1 MLGFWR
7 KDYNAFMNNV
17 ASTQEW
23 FLKDTAN
30 ALGLLRTSQEHGLSA
45 IDVTERRQEYGRN
58 ILAIRTGKGPL
69 LRFLLQFHQPLI
81 YMLLLAAAITAWLKE
96 PVDASVILG
105 VVLLN
110 AIIGF
115 VQESRAIQ
123 AISAL
128 AKSIVT
134 EATVVR
140 DGTRQRLASSELV
153 PGDIVFLA
161 AGDKVPADLRLLQTN
176 ELRIAEAALT
186 GESLPVEKSTKA
198 LVGNVGLADQVNMAF
213 STTLVT
219 SGQGVGL
226 VTATGDRT
234 EIGRVAHLVD
244 SADELATPLTRRL
257 AHLSKVMLWM
267 ILLLASL
274 NFIIGCWWHGKPAIE
289 MLLASVALSVS
300 AIPEG
305 LPAALTITLA
315 IGVAR
320 MAKRKAIIRKLP
332 AVETLGGTTVICSD
346 KTGTI
351 TENQMTVTE
360 IQTISGTYRVT
371 GGGYSPVG
379 ELICHQ
385 GPCAGPA
392 DVSVDIGLERCLR
405 AGVLCNDSDLWL
417 KESQW
422 QIEGDPT
429 EGALLVVAKKAGF
442 DLQELRSE
450 RPRMDVIP
458 FDSNR
463 QLMATLHEVPGDAQP
478 VVFVKG
484 AVEQVLP
491 RCRDAYDAE
500 GDCIELNHG
509 EMQSHVERLTHQGQ
523 RVLAFARLRLK
534 PGSDRIT
541 EQDLQGSLTFLG
553 LQAMIDPPRSAVI
566 AAVQSCKI
574 AGVQVKMIT
583 GDHAGTAAAIA
594 RQLHLIH
601 DSEFAITGKTLAE
614 TSDQDLPELAEKH
627 SVFARVTPEHKLR
640 LVRALQARGHIVAM
654 TGDGVNDAPALKQA
668 NVGIAMGIT
677 GTDVSKEAADMVLT
691 DDNFATI
698 VSAVEEG
705 RSVFD
710 NLTKFIVWTI
720 PTNIGQGLVLLA
732 AVLLGTE
739 LPILPVQA
747 LWINM
752 TTAVLLGLTLAFE
765 PREATLMQRPPRDP
779 QEPILSHELI
789 MRTGL
794 LGLLL
799 LAGAFGL
806 FWWML
811 AGRNASPA
819 EARTVAVNVFILG
832 SIGYLLNCRSMTQ
845 SVWSIGWFS
854 NSWLPLG
861 VAAMI
866 VFQLAFNYVPFMN
879 RIFHSKP
886 VDALSWGAAVVVAL
900 VIYTIVGFEKW
911 VRFGRA
917 QSTVGSSKVTES

>member
-1 MLGFWR
+1 M
-7 KDYNAFMNNV
+7 D
-17 ASTQEW
+17 ASH
-23 FLKDTAN
+23 
-30 ALGLLRTSQEHGLSA
+30 ALIAQGTSFERGLSA
-45 IDVTERRQEYGRN
+45 NEVVKRRECFGKN
-58 ILAIRTGKGPL
+58 LLTIRTGKGPL
-69 LRFLLQFHQPLI
+69 VRFLLQFHQPLI
-81 YMLLLAAAITAWLKE
+81 YVLLVAAVVTAWLKE
-96 PVDASVILG
+96 PVDAGVIFG
-105 VVLLN
+105 VVFLN

-128 AKSIVT
+128 AQSIVT
-134 EATVVR
+134 ESTVIR
-140 DGTRQRLASSELV
+140 DGLRQRLASMELV
-153 PGDIVFLA
+153 PGDIVVLA
-161 AGDKVPADLRLLQTN
+161 SGDKVPADMRLIQVN
-176 ELRIAEAALT
+176 DMRIAEAALT
-186 GESLPVEKSTKA
+186 GESLPVSKTAASLAER
-198 LVGNVGLADQVNMAF
+198 VGLADQTNMAF
-213 STTLVT
+213 SSTLVT
-219 SGQGVGL
+219 SGQGIGL

-234 EIGRVAHLVD
+234 EIGRISHLID
-244 SADELATPLTRRL
+244 SADELITPLTRRL
-257 AHLSKVMLWM
+257 AHLSGVMLWL

-274 NFIIGCWWHGKPAIE
+274 NFVIGCWWHGKPAIE

-371 GGGYSPVG
+371 GGGYAPEG
-379 ELICHQ
+379 ELSCHA
-385 GPCAGPA
+385 GPCSGKV
-392 DVSVDIGLERCLR
+392 DMSVDIGLERCLR
-405 AGVLCNDSDLWL
+405 AGVLCNDADLRL
-417 KESQW
+417 KENQW
-422 QIEGDPT
+422 QIDGDPT
-429 EGALLVVAKKAGF
+429 EAALLVVARKAGL
-442 DLQELRSE
+442 DLEELRLE
-450 RPRMDVIP
+450 RPRIDVIP

-463 QLMATLHEVPGDAQP
+463 QLMATLHQVLGDPQP
-478 VVFVKG
+478 IVFVKG
-484 AVEQVLP
+484 AVEQVLV

-500 GDCIELNHG
+500 GDCVELKHS
-509 EMQSHVERLTHQGQ
+509 EVQSHVERLTHQGQ

-534 PGSDRIT
+534 AESTKVT
-541 EQDLQGSLTFLG
+541 EQDLHGTLTFLG
-553 LQAMIDPPRSAVI
+553 LQAMIDPPRSTVI
-566 AAVQSCKI
+566 AAVQSCKK

-594 RQLHLIH
+594 RQLDLS
-601 DSEFAITGKTLAE
+601 DGTQTAITGKTLAE
-614 TSDQDLPELAEKH
+614 TSDQDLPELAERH

-640 LVRALQARGHIVAM
+640 LVRALQSRGHIVAM

-739 LPILPVQA
+739 LPILPAQA

-765 PREATLMQRPPRDP
+765 PREKTLMQRPPRDP
-779 QEPILSHELI
+779 HEPILNHELI

-794 LGLLL
+794 IGLLL

-811 AGRNASPA
+811 VGRDASPA

-832 SIGYLLNCRSMTQ
+832 SIGYLLNCRSLTQ
-845 SVWSIGWFS
+845 SVWSIGWWS
-854 NSWLPLG
+854 NVWLPVG
-861 VAAMI
+861 VLAMLL
-866 VFQLAFNYVPFMN
+866 FQLAFNYVPFMN
-879 RIFHSKP
+879 QIFHSKP
-886 VDALSWGAAVVVAL
+886 ADALSWGAAAVVGFA
-900 VIYTIVGFEKW
+900 IYTIVGFEKW
-911 VRFGRA
+911 VRFGRIEHEPVNPRNLG
-917 QSTVGSSKVTES
+917 Q

>member
-1 MLGFWR
+1 
-7 KDYNAFMNNV
+7 MNNFKP
-17 ASTQEW
+17 AKEW
-23 FLKDTAN
+23 YRTDIVQSLSDHETTLECGLTSNEVLK
-30 ALGLLRTSQEHGLSA
+30 
-45 IDVTERRQEYGRN
+45 RRQEYGKNLLTVR
-58 ILAIRTGKGPL
+58 AGKGPL

-81 YMLLLAAAITAWLKE
+81 YVLLLAAAVTMWLKE

-110 AIIGF
+110 AVIGF

-134 EATVVR
+134 ETTVIR
-140 DGTRQRLASSELV
+140 DGLRQRLASVELV
-153 PGDIVFLA
+153 PGDIVVMV
-161 AGDKVPADLRLLQTN
+161 AGDKVPADMRLLQVT

-186 GESLPVEKSTKA
+186 GESLPVDKTTA
-198 LVGNVGLADQVNMAF
+198 PLPGNAGLADQTNMAF
-213 STTLVT
+213 SSTLVN
-219 SGQGVGL
+219 SGQGLGL
-226 VTATGDRT
+226 VTATGDRS
-234 EIGRVAHLVD
+234 EIGRISHLID
-244 SADELATPLTRRL
+244 TADELVTPLTLRL

-267 ILLLASL
+267 ILLLAAL
-274 NFIIGCWWHGKPAIE
+274 NFVIGCWWHGKPAID

-360 IQTISGTYRVT
+360 IQTISGTYRAT
-371 GGGYSPVG
+371 GGGYAPEG
-379 ELICHQ
+379 ELICHE
-385 GPCAGPA
+385 GPCSGAA
-392 DVSVDIGLERCLR
+392 DLSVDIALERCLR
-405 AGVLCNDSDLWL
+405 AGVLCNDSDLRL

-429 EGALLVVAKKAGF
+429 EGALLVVARKAGF
-442 DLQELRSE
+442 DLDELRAE
-450 RPRMDVIP
+450 RPRLSVIP
-458 FDSNR
+458 FDSDR
-463 QLMATLHEVPGDAQP
+463 QLMATLHHVPGDEQP

-484 AVEQVLP
+484 AVEQVIR
-491 RCRDAYDAE
+491 RCRDAYDSE
-500 GDCIELNHG
+500 GDCVDIKHG
-509 EMQSHVERLTHQGQ
+509 DIQSHVERLTQKGQ

-534 PGSDRIT
+534 PGSTRVT
-541 EQDLQGSLTFLG
+541 EQDLEGTLSYLG

-566 AAVQSCKI
+566 AAVEACKV

-583 GDHAGTAAAIA
+583 GDHAGTATAIA
-594 RQLHLIH
+594 RQLNLITE
-601 DSEFAITGKTLAE
+601 SQTAITGKTLAE
-614 TSDQDLPELAEKH
+614 TSDEALAELAEKN

-640 LVRALQARGHIVAM
+640 LVRALQSRGHIVAM

-732 AVLLGTE
+732 AVVIGTD
-739 LPILPVQA
+739 LPILPAQA

-765 PREATLMQRPPRDP
+765 PREKTLMQRPPLDP
-779 QEPILSHELI
+779 KAPILNHELI

-811 AGRNASPA
+811 SIRESSPA

-832 SIGYLLNCRSMTQ
+832 SIAYLFNCRSMTQ
-845 SVWSIGWFS
+845 SIWSIGWFS
-854 NSWLPLG
+854 NVWMPVG
-861 VAAMI
+861 VVAMML
-866 VFQLAFNYVPFMN
+866 FQVAFNYIPFMN
-879 RIFHSKP
+879 HIFHSAP
-886 VDALSWGAAVVVAL
+886 VDAISWLAALAVSLGIFAV
-900 VIYTIVGFEKW
+900 VGFEKW
-911 VRFGRA
+911 IRFGRTSRA
-917 QSTVGSSKVTES
+917 SPKRKAAKISKSK

>member
-1 MLGFWR
+1 M
-7 KDYNAFMNNV
+7 KNAMV
-17 ASTQEW
+17 ATEW
-23 FLKDTAN
+23 FRTDVAQ
-30 ALGLLRTSQEHGLSA
+30 ALIAQNTTLERGLAAE
-45 IDVTERRQEYGRN
+45 DVDERRQRYGRN
-58 ILAIRTGKGPL
+58 LLTVRAGKGPL
-69 LRFLLQFHQPLI
+69 IRFLLQFHQPLI
-81 YMLLLAAAITAWLKE
+81 YVLLIAAAVTVWLKE

-134 EATVVR
+134 ETTVIR
-140 DGTRQRLASSELV
+140 DGLRQRLASEDLV
-153 PGDIVFLA
+153 PGDIVVLSS
-161 AGDKVPADLRLLQTN
+161 GDKVPADMRLLQVH
-176 ELRIAEAALT
+176 EMRIAEAALT
-186 GESLPVEKSTKA
+186 GESLPVNKSTIA
-198 LVGNVGLADQVNMAF
+198 LSGSVVLADQSNMAF
-213 STTLVT
+213 LSTLVT
-219 SGQGVGL
+219 SGQGIGL
-226 VTATGDRT
+226 VTATGDSS
-234 EIGRVAHLVD
+234 EIGRISHLID
-244 SADELATPLTRRL
+244 AADELVTPLTKRL
-257 AHLSKVMLWM
+257 AHLSVVMLWI
-267 ILLLASL
+267 ILVLAGL
-274 NFIIGCWWHGKPAIE
+274 NFMIGCWWHGKPPVE
-289 MLLASVALSVS
+289 MLLASVAMSVS

-351 TENQMTVTE
+351 TENQMTVTQ

-371 GGGYSPVG
+371 GGGYSPEG
-379 ELICHQ
+379 EVICQ
-385 GPCAGPA
+385 EGPCSGPA

-405 AGVLCNDSDLWL
+405 AGVLCNDSDLRL
-417 KESQW
+417 KENQW
-422 QIEGDPT
+422 HIDGDPT
-429 EGALLVVAKKAGF
+429 EGALLVVARKAGYSL
-442 DLQELRSE
+442 DDLRSE
-450 RPRMDVIP
+450 RPRLNVIP

-463 QLMATLHEVPGDAQP
+463 QLMATLHTVPGDTQP

-484 AVEQVLP
+484 AVEQVLR

-500 GDCIELNHG
+500 GDCVQLNHH
-509 EMQSHVERLTHQGQ
+509 EVHQHVERLTHQGQ

-534 PGSDRIT
+534 SGSTIVT
-541 EQDLQGSLTFLG
+541 ERDLDGTLTYLG

-566 AAVQSCKI
+566 AAVQSCKQ
-574 AGVQVKMIT
+574 AGVKVKMIT
-583 GDHAGTAAAIA
+583 GDHAGTATAIA
-594 RQLHLIH
+594 RQLNLI
-601 DSEFAITGKTLAE
+601 DESQTAITGKTLTE
-614 TSDQDLPELAEKH
+614 TSDQELSDLAEKNA
-627 SVFARVTPEHKLR
+627 VFARVTPEHKLR
-640 LVRALQARGHIVAM
+640 LVRALQSRGHIVAM

-698 VSAVEEG
+698 VAAIEEG

-710 NLTKFIVWTI
+710 NLTKFIIWTI

-739 LPILPVQA
+739 LPILPAQA

-765 PREATLMQRPPRDP
+765 PREKTLMQRPPRDP
-779 QEPILSHELI
+779 KSPILNLELI

-811 AGRNASPA
+811 TVRHASPA

-832 SIGYLLNCRSMTQ
+832 AIGYLLNCRSLTQ
-845 SVWSIGWFS
+845 SVWAIGWWS
-854 NSWLPLG
+854 NVWLPVG
-861 VAAMI
+861 VLTMLL
-866 VFQLAFNYVPFMN
+866 FQLAFNYFPFMN
-879 RIFHSKP
+879 RIFHSAP
-886 VDALSWGAAVVVAL
+886 VDALSWIAAAAIAL
-900 VIYTIVGFEKW
+900 TIYTIVGFEKW
-911 VRFGRA
+911 VRFGRNHRKPL
-917 QSTVGSSKVTES
+917 T